1 MTSSDVEMLGEARRR
16 LPEARRKLAEC
27 LPDMPAAGGGGGSG
41 TSDRTGRI
49 ASGFLEAF
57 WDSSN
62 QRWKRHDMVQVVD
75 QAWTDWHELD
85 RIERTIIERC
95 RNSQPISRQLVQLVD
110 IVDRWAPTNKRR
122 QALDTGL
129 RAAAEG
135 KGDDGCHSC
144 ARVKDSRGLP
154 LYSDQH
160 PGLVICKSCYDML
173 RRVRA
178 HDRYVEAEL
187 VPVVV
192 IEWQQRHAGKNVSP
206 TILERLLSGGVT

>member
-1 MTSSDVEMLGEARRR
+1 MTPSDVEMLGELNRR
-16 LPEARRKLAEC
+16 LPTARRKLQEC
-27 LPDMPAAGGGGGSG
+27 LPDMPASGGGGGSG

-49 ASGFLEAF
+49 AVAVMEAG
-57 WDSSN
+57 S
-62 QRWKRHDMVQVVD
+62 D
-75 QAWTDWHELD
+75 QAWTDWHTID
-85 RIERTIIERC
+85 RIERTIIDRC
-95 RNSQPISRQLVQLVD
+95 RHDQPIGRQLAQLLD

-206 TILERLLSGGVT
+206 TILERLLTSGVT

>member
-1 MTSSDVEMLGEARRR
+1 MLGEARRR
-16 LPEARRKLAEC
+16 LTEARRKLAEC

-49 ASGFLEAF
+49 AVAVMEAG
-57 WDSSN
+57 S
-62 QRWKRHDMVQVVD
+62 D
-75 QAWTDWHELD
+75 QAWTDWHNID
-85 RIERTIIERC
+85 RIERAIIERC
-95 RNSQPISRQLVQLVD
+95 RHDQSIGRQLAQLLD
-110 IVDRWAPTNKRR
+110 IVDRWAPTQKRR

>member
-1 MTSSDVEMLGEARRR
+1 MTPSDVEMLGELNRR
-16 LPEARRKLAEC
+16 LPTARAKLQEC

-49 ASGFLEAF
+49 AVAVMEAG
-57 WDSSN
+57 S
-62 QRWKRHDMVQVVD
+62 D
-75 QAWTDWHELD
+75 QAWTDWHALD
-85 RIERTIIERC
+85 RIELAIIARC
-95 RNSQPISRQLVQLVD
+95 RTSQSISRPLSQLLD

-178 HDRYVEAEL
+178 HDRYVDAEL

-206 TILERLLSGGVT
+206 TILERLLTSGVT

>member
-1 MTSSDVEMLGEARRR
+1 MIPSDVEMLGEARRR

-49 ASGFLEAF
+49 AVAVMEAG
-57 WDSSN
+57 S
-62 QRWKRHDMVQVVD
+62 D
-75 QAWTDWHELD
+75 QAWTDWHALD
-85 RIERTIIERC
+85 RIELVIIARC
-95 RNSQPISRQLVQLVD
+95 RTSQSITRPLSQLLD

>member
-1 MTSSDVEMLGEARRR
+1 VTPSDVEMLGEARRR

-49 ASGFLEAF
+49 AVAVMEAG
-57 WDSSN
+57 S
-62 QRWKRHDMVQVVD
+62 D
-75 QAWTDWHELD
+75 QAWTDWHALD
-85 RIERTIIERC
+85 RIERAIIQRC
-95 RNSQPISRQLVQLVD
+95 RTDQSIGRQLAQLLD
-110 IVDRWAPTNKRR
+110 IVDRWAPTQKRR

-206 TILERLLSGGVT
+206 TILERLLTSGVT

>member
-1 MTSSDVEMLGEARRR
+1 MEA
-16 LPEARRKLAEC
+16 
-27 LPDMPAAGGGGGSG
+27 GS
-41 TSDRTGRI
+41 
-49 ASGFLEAF
+49 
-57 WDSSN
+57 
-62 QRWKRHDMVQVVD
+62 D
-75 QAWTDWHELD
+75 QAWTDWHTLD
-85 RIERTIIERC
+85 RIERAIIDRC
-95 RNSQPISRQLVQLVD
+95 RNDQPIGRQLAQLVD
-110 IVDRWAPTNKRR
+110 IVDRWAPTPRRR

-206 TILERLLSGGVT
+206 TILERLLTSGVT

>member
-1 MTSSDVEMLGEARRR
+1 MLGEARRR

-49 ASGFLEAF
+49 AVAVMEAG
-57 WDSSN
+57 S
-62 QRWKRHDMVQVVD
+62 D
-75 QAWTDWHELD
+75 QAWTDWHALD
-85 RIERTIIERC
+85 RIELAIIARC
-95 RNSQPISRQLVQLVD
+95 RTNQSISRPLSQLLD
-110 IVDRWAPTNKRR
+110 IVDRWAPTQKRR

-178 HDRYVEAEL
+178 HDRYVDAEL

-206 TILERLLSGGVT
+206 TILERLLTSGVT

>member
-1 MTSSDVEMLGEARRR
+1 MTPSDVEMLGEARRR

-49 ASGFLEAF
+49 AVAVMEAG
-57 WDSSN
+57 S
-62 QRWKRHDMVQVVD
+62 D
-75 QAWTDWHELD
+75 QAWTDWHALD
-85 RIERTIIERC
+85 RIELVIIQRC
-95 RNSQPISRQLVQLVD
+95 RTDQSIGRQLAQLLD
-110 IVDRWAPTNKRR
+110 IVDRWAPTQKRR

-178 HDRYVEAEL
+178 HDRYVDAEL

-206 TILERLLSGGVT
+206 TILERLLTSGVT